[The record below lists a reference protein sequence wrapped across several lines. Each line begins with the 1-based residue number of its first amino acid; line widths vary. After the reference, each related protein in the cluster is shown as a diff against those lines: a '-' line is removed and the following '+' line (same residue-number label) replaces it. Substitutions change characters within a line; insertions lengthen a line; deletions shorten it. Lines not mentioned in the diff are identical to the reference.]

1 MSEMA
6 EEQYNDDVENNQEE
20 KPTIEELQAQL
31 AEMEEQLTGARER
44 IHELNSEGKNRRLKL
59 KELEQE
65 KQDSDAAARE
75 YQQRLQGTEETVQAL
90 QQRVAATE
98 KQSAV
103 ERAISDHGGIPE
115 LLRPVL
121 EGSAQVTD
129 SGVMVGDKPVSDYV
143 AELKNDPRYG
153 GAFRGLGQQGG
164 GTRGAGTGGAK
175 PMPNKK
181 RSQMSESEKRAFIGE
196 YGFDNYQNLP
206 ID

>member
-1 MSEMA
+1 MTEMA
-6 EEQYNDDVENNQEE
+6 EEFNNDVENNEQ
-20 KPTIEELQAQL
+20 PTIEELQAKL
-31 AEMEEQLTGARER
+31 ATMEEQLTGARER

-75 YQQRLQGTEETVQAL
+75 YQQRLQGTEETLEQLKA
-90 QQRVAATE
+90 RVEGTE
-98 KQSAV
+98 KQAAV

-121 EGSAQVTD
+121 EGSAQVTE
-129 SGVMVGDKPVSDYV
+129 SGVMVGEKPVSDYV
-143 AELKNDPRYG
+143 AELKADPRYG

-164 GTRGAGTGGAK
+164 GTRNASTGGAK

-181 RSQMSESEKRAFIGE
+181 RSQMSENEKRTFISE